1 MVNVLARKLG
11 NFTALSDDDHL
22 LLDQVTA
29 NAERVG
35 RQQDIAREGETP
47 ECVRLILSGFA
58 CRYKVLPDGQRQIVA
73 YLLPGDFCDVHVF
86 ILRTMDHSIATLSEC
101 TVVTIPRQ
109 AVLKLTERPTIARA
123 LWWSTLVDEATLRE
137 WLLNV
142 GQRRAEVR
150 IAHLLCELL
159 MRLRAVGL
167 ADGSYALPI
176 TQSDLADTVGLSAV
190 HVNRSLQTLRA
201 QDLITFE
208 KQTLAIPDVD
218 RLFAFSG
225 FNPNYLHLA
234 YSSDARRP
242 AA

>member
-11 NFTALSDDDHL
+11 NFTALSDEDHL

-47 ECVRLILSGFA
+47 EYVRLILSGFA

-86 ILRTMDHSIATLSEC
+86 ILRAMDHSIATLSEC

-109 AVLKLTERPTIARA
+109 AVLVLTERPTIARA

-159 MRLRAVGL
+159 MRLRTVGL
-167 ADGSYALPI
+167 ADNSYALPI
-176 TQSDLADTVGLSAV
+176 TQPDLADTVGLSAV

-208 KQTLAIPDVD
+208 KQTLVIPDVD

-234 YSSDARRP
+234 YRSGVGHP